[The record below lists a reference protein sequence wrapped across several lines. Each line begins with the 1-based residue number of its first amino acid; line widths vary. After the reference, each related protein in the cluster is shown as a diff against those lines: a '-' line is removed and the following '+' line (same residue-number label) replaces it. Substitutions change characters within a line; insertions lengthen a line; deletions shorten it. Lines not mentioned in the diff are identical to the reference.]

1 MSKVQGRK
9 IMRIKRMSLF
19 IAILLL
25 VFSIP
30 ATPAYAQQSTP
41 NDPAASTLDPAAS
54 IPDPEASTPDPA
66 ASNPDPAANTPNLVQ
81 PLANPCA
88 SSTPSSGK
96 YTVTLCFTAP
106 NSGSTVS
113 GPVTVA
119 VSASVSGTNPGIQRI
134 VFYINTPYLLT
145 DFQSP
150 YTFVLPS
157 MKWQD
162 GSYTLGV
169 EAVMR
174 YTTANRATINLTFS
188 NGNAQPPVNLNTFTP
203 TSGTT
208 PPNGSPFIV
217 TAGGDGADGATNASK
232 ITHLISTINPNLFL
246 YLGDVYE
253 KGSVTEFYNWYGTS
267 GTNFSNFLSITDP
280 TIGNHEYSGS
290 SGGAGYFDY
299 WNNIP
304 NYYSFS
310 AGGWHFVSLNSN
322 SSKIGVSKTSAQ
334 YAWLSQ
340 DLTANSSMCTIV
352 YYHHPLFNI
361 GPEGSTTAMAD
372 IWALMAQ
379 DGVSIVLNGHDHDY
393 QRWVP
398 LDANGNPSA
407 TGITEFVAGGAG
419 HGLQTIS
426 RTDSRVAFSDYANPG
441 AFGVLELGLNSSGA
455 SFSYINTSG
464 TILDSGVI
472 PCNKSGAGA
481 DTQAPSVP
489 TGLTAT
495 AVSSTKV
502 NLAWQ
507 AATDNVAVAGYTIY
521 RNSAVLTTVS
531 GTTLTYSDANASP
544 STTYSYTVDAFDA
557 AGNHSAQSSPASVT
571 TPSSADTQA
580 PSVPSGLTATAANAT
595 QVNLAWK
602 ASTDNVGVTGYT
614 IYRNSAVLTTVSG
627 TTLTYSDAT
636 VSPSTTYSY
645 TVDAF
650 DAAGNHSAQSST
662 ASVTTPASADTQ
674 APSVPTGL
682 TATATSATQV
692 NLAWQASTD
701 NVSVTG
707 YTIYRNGAVLTTV
720 SGSTLTYSDATA
732 SPTTTYSY
740 TVDAFDAAGNH
751 SAQSAP
757 ASVTTPALPSSLT
770 FSVGADTYVNSGS
783 PTSNYGT
790 STVWRVDGSPI
801 LNGYLRFTV
810 QGLNGHTVQHAY
822 LHVYANSSASAGI
835 DALKVADNT
844 WGETTINYN
853 NAPAFGALLG
863 ASGAFGAGSWI
874 TIDVT
879 SYVTGEGTYSFGI
892 MTPGATQISLAAKE
906 SGVNAAYLVVNIQ

>member
-1 MSKVQGRK
+1 
-9 IMRIKRMSLF
+9 MRIKRMSLF

-41 NDPAASTLDPAAS
+41 NDHAASTLDPTAS
-54 IPDPEASTPDPA
+54 IPDPEASTPDPV
-66 ASNPDPAANTPNLVQ
+66 ASNPDPAANIPNLAQ

-106 NSGSTVS
+106 NSGGTVS

-119 VSASVSGTNPGIQRI
+119 ISASVSGTNPGIQRI

-174 YTTANRATINLTFS
+174 DGYTTANRATINLTFS
-188 NGNAQPPVNLNTFTP
+188 NGNTQPPVNPNTFTP

-253 KGSVTEFYNWYGTS
+253 KGSVAEFYNWYGTS

-340 DLTANSSMCTIV
+340 DLTANASLCTIV
-352 YYHHPLFNI
+352 YYHHPLYNI

-426 RTDSRVAFSDYANPG
+426 RTDSRVAFSDYANPR
-441 AFGVLELGLNSSGA
+441 AFGVLELALNSSGA

-464 TILDSGVI
+464 VTLDSGVI
-472 PCNKSGAGA
+472 PCNKGGA

-489 TGLTAT
+489 AGLTANAASAT
-495 AVSSTKV
+495 QV

-507 AATDNVAVAGYTIY
+507 ASTDNVGVTGYTIY
-521 RNSAVLTTVS
+521 RNGAVLKTVS
-531 GTTLTYSDANASP
+531 GTTLTYSDATVSP

-557 AGNHSAQSSPASVT
+557 AGNHSVQSSPANVT
-571 TPSSADTQA
+571 TPGSDTQA
-580 PSVPSGLTATAANAT
+580 PSVPTGLTATAASFT
-595 QVNLAWK
+595 KVNLAWQ

-650 DAAGNHSAQSST
+650 DVAGNHSAQSSP
-662 ASVTTPASADTQ
+662 ASATTPGSADTQ
-674 APSVPTGL
+674 APSVPAGL
-682 TATATSATQV
+682 TANAVSATQV

-701 NVSVTG
+701 NVGVTG
-707 YTIYRNGAVLTTV
+707 YTIYRNGTVLNTV
-720 SGSTLTYSDATA
+720 SGSTLTYSDASA
-732 SPTTTYSY
+732 SPSTTYSY
-740 TVDAFDAAGNH
+740 TVDAFDMVGNH
-751 SAQSAP
+751 SAQSSP
-757 ASVTTPALPSSLT
+757 ANVTTPALPTSLT
-770 FSVGADTYVNSGS
+770 FTVGADTYVNSGS
-783 PTSNYGT
+783 PTSNYG
-790 STVWRVDGSPI
+790 SATVWRVDGSPI

-810 QGLNGHTVQHAY
+810 QGLNGHTIQHAY

-853 NAPAFGALLG
+853 NAPVFGALLG

-879 SYVTGEGTYSFGI
+879 SFVTGEGMYSFGI